1 MCISF
6 ATRNPVSIN
15 QLNLKIMN
23 VSIKSCKL
31 RFITFCMAAIL
42 SLPALAQNTLKEAY
56 KDAFKMGCAVNTQI
70 VSGRDNRSAQIILKQ
85 FNAVSPEND
94 LKPEVLHPQPDEWN
108 FQAADRYVQFAKD
121 NGLWALGHTLV
132 WHNQTPD
139 FFFNHADGTPKNHDE
154 MVETMRSYIEK
165 VAGHFAGKVDAWDV
179 VNEIIDND
187 GSYRKTLWTNAFGGD
202 GDEVVRLAFQFA
214 HEYDPN
220 AELYYNDFN
229 VWRPAKRD
237 GIARMVR
244 MLQKNGIKIDGIGI
258 QAHWGLNFPK
268 NEYITAAIDTFAT
281 LGVKVMITELDVDV
295 LPITKEGQ
303 VIGKSLQDPL
313 YQLEEFETFLDPYKN
328 GLPDDVERLLTNRY
342 AELMRIFYDRRDKID
357 RVTIWGLHDGMSWKN
372 DYPIPNR
379 TNYPLLYYRDRT
391 PKPAFDAVLNV
402 PNH

>member
-6 ATRNPVSIN
+6 TTRNPVSIN

>member
-6 ATRNPVSIN
+6 TTRNPVSIN

-154 MVETMRSYIEK
+154 MVETMRSYIKK
-165 VAGHFAGKVDAWDV
+165 VAGHFAGKVNAWDV

-379 TNYPLLYYRDRT
+379 TNYPLIYYRDRT

>member
-6 ATRNPVSIN
+6 TTRNPVSIN

-154 MVETMRSYIEK
+154 MVETMRSYIKK
-165 VAGHFAGKVDAWDV
+165 VAGHFAGKVNAWDV

-379 TNYPLLYYRDRT
+379 TNYPLLFYRDRT

>member
-1 MCISF
+1 
-6 ATRNPVSIN
+6 
-15 QLNLKIMN
+15 MN

-94 LKPEVLHPQPDEWN
+94 LKPEVLHPQPDDWN

-165 VAGHFAGKVDAWDV
+165 VAGHFAGKVNAWDV

-229 VWRPAKRD
+229 VWRPTKRD

-342 AELMRIFYDRRDKID
+342 AELMRIFYDRCDKID

-379 TNYPLLYYRDRT
+379 TNYPLLYNRDRT

>member
-6 ATRNPVSIN
+6 TTRNPVSIN

-229 VWRPAKRD
+229 VWRPTKRD

-303 VIGKSLQDPL
+303 VRGKSLQDPL

-379 TNYPLLYYRDRT
+379 TNYPLLYNRDRT

>member
-6 ATRNPVSIN
+6 TTRNPVSIN

-31 RFITFCMAAIL
+31 RFITFCIAAIL

-154 MVETMRSYIEK
+154 MVETMRSYIKK
-165 VAGHFAGKVDAWDV
+165 VAGHFAGKVNAWDV

>member
-1 MCISF
+1 
-6 ATRNPVSIN
+6 
-15 QLNLKIMN
+15 MN

-31 RFITFCMAAIL
+31 RFITFCMTAIL

-379 TNYPLLYYRDRT
+379 TNYPLLFYRDRT